1 MKKTQTKYALGFA
14 VKGFILKPFRQ
25 GFKTQGKVNNL
36 SQRVGL
42 GYDVDMYNTPLLF
55 YNE

>member
-1 MKKTQTKYALGFA
+1 MKKKQTKDAFGFA
-14 VKGFILKPFRQ
+14 VKGFIFKPFRQ

-42 GYDVDMYNTPLLF
+42 GYDVDTYNTPLLF